1 MTVDVPDPRVP
12 ILVERLGKKE
22 DEKSGVIMM
31 PDTANEKL
39 EENDALDI
47 ANVLV
52 AAEQWT
58 PLNAKVDART
68 LSGIQIDI
76 DGQLIIS
83 EQEHLATLSGTAG
96 AASGNKLGLQSEEF
110 PVHHRESE
118 FHWQDKS

>member
-12 ILVERLGKKE
+12 ILVKRLGKKKA
-22 DEKSGVIMM
+22 EKSGVIMM
-31 PDTANEKL
+31 PETANEKL

-47 ANVLV
+47 PNVLV

-58 PLNAKVDART
+58 PLDAKVDART
-68 LSGIQIDI
+68 FSGIQIDI

-96 AASGNKLGLQSEEF
+96 KASGNKPVLQSEEF
-110 PVHHRESE
+110 PVHH
-118 FHWQDKS
+118 